1 MQVPKLA
8 ETMAERWRG
17 LKKFAA
23 DLAAQLPTLT
33 RRGNRGVKQNLA
45 ILEAWLRAALLTL
58 AEQVELPSHRKMRRR
73 VEAVSKPTE
82 RASSKRRL
90 GFRAIEPDDYERQ
103 RLAEKAAKTRFDI
116 SQFSGGGPR
125 SAHDPRPAYRR
136 RLAAIEAVLDG
147 PEVYARR
154 VKRKLDERA
163 KRPPVKHVT
172 LTHRSALPDL
182 LQVSPHSDLGR
193 YVWYNDSS

>member
-23 DLAAQLPTLT
+23 DLAAQLPVLGP
-33 RRGNRGVKQNLA
+33 RGNRGLKQNLA

-58 AEQVELPSHRKMRRR
+58 AEQVELPARRKMRRKG
-73 VEAVSKPTE
+73 EAVAEPIE
-82 RASSKRRL
+82 RASSERRL
-90 GFRAIEPDDYERQ
+90 GFRAIEPDAYEKQ

-116 SQFSGGGPR
+116 SQFAGRWPALTR
-125 SAHDPRPAYRR
+125 HDPPPSYRR
-136 RLAAIEAVLDG
+136 RLAAIEAVLQT
-147 PEVYARR
+147 PELYARR
-154 VKRKLDERA
+154 VKQRLEARA

-172 LTHRSALPDL
+172 HHPSLRPAGFVAGLAAFRSRALCL
-182 LQVSPHSDLGR
+182 V
-193 YVWYNDSS
+193 